1 MTRPPDQAFLEFVKS
16 RAAPLHRMAYL
27 LCGDWH
33 LADDLV
39 QETLAKS
46 FRHWHR
52 VQRAENPD
60 AYVRRM
66 LINEARRHWRR
77 NRNAVP
83 ADLSAWEPGVPD
95 DAAAVTNRVALFQA
109 LLSLPARHRPALPGG
124 DERAGDRR
132 HPRLW
137 RGHRQKPDIPGARL
151 APDLSPTR
159 GDTTMNSQ
167 PRPGGGWRKPRTRGT
182 PRPRPGR

>member
-1 MTRPPDQAFLEFVKS
+1 MTRAPDQAFLEFVKS

-66 LINEARRHWRR
+66 LINETPVLA
-77 NRNAVP
+77 A
-83 ADLSAWEPGVPD
+83 EPE
-95 DAAAVTNRVALFQA
+95 R
-109 LLSLPARHRPALPGG
+109 
-124 DERAGDRR
+124 RAGG
-132 HPRLW
+132 PLRL
-137 RGHRQKPDIPGARL
+137 GA
-151 APDLSPTR
+151 
-159 GDTTMNSQ
+159 
-167 PRPGGGWRKPRTRGT
+167 
-182 PRPRPGR
+182 GRAG

>member
-1 MTRPPDQAFLEFVKS
+1 MTRAPDQAFLEFVKS
-16 RAAPLHRMAYL
+16 RAAPLHRMAYV

-46 FRHWHR
+46 FRHWYR
-52 VQRAENPD
+52 VQRADNPD

-77 NRNAVP
+77 HRNAVP

-95 DAAAVTNRVALFQA
+95 DAAAVTNRVALSRRCSA
-109 LLSLPARHRPALPGG
+109 SRPGSGPPSSCAT
-124 DERAGDRR
+124 
-132 HPRLW
+132 W
-137 RGHRQKPDIPGARL
+137 RG
-151 APDLSPTR
+151 
-159 GDTTMNSQ
+159 
-167 PRPGGGWRKPRTRGT
+167 
-182 PRPRPGR
+182 

>member
-1 MTRPPDQAFLEFVKS
+1 MTRAPDQAFLELVKS

-66 LINEARRHWRR
+66 LINEA
-77 NRNAVP
+77 P
-83 ADLSAWEPGVPD
+83 AL
-95 DAAAVTNRVALFQA
+95 AAASQCGA
-109 LLSLPARHRPALPGG
+109 GG
-124 DERAGDRR
+124 PVRLGAGRAG
-132 HPRLW
+132 
-137 RGHRQKPDIPGARL
+137 
-151 APDLSPTR
+151 
-159 GDTTMNSQ
+159 
-167 PRPGGGWRKPRTRGT
+167 
-182 PRPRPGR
+182 